1 MRLTQAQRDV
11 LVDIRLHPGIHAVDG
26 RQSKTYKALMLRGLI
41 QNELMGYGVTDKC
54 AALADELLN
63 GGES

>member
-11 LVDIRLHPGIHAVDG
+11 LTDIRLHPGIYAVDG

-41 QNELMGYGVTDKC
+41 QNELRGYGVTDKG
-54 AALADELLN
+54 AALADKLLK
-63 GGES
+63 GKP

>member
-1 MRLTQAQRDV
+1 
-11 LVDIRLHPGIHAVDG
+11 
-26 RQSKTYKALMLRGLI
+26 MLRGLI
-41 QNELMGYGVTDKC
+41 QNELMGYGVTDKG